1 MASAAEQFSVNAD
14 NYAPQTANPYDTG
27 SDFWNGVTDFFT
39 LGYTSSQRDKINRA
53 NDAYNA
59 KIANSLEEARLQSA
73 RNYEMYMDSTKYQR
87 AVEDIKKAGLN
98 PLLMFGNSLNTSA
111 GASAGAVASHSP
123 ATQKKKENSSSS
135 IVSSALKLMA
145 ILALK

>member
-1 MASAAEQFSVNAD
+1 MASSAQQFAVNSD
-14 NYAPQTANPYDTG
+14 NYAPVTANPYDTG
-27 SDFWNGVTDFFT
+27 SEFWNGVGDFFT
-39 LGYTSSQRDKINRA
+39 AGWLSSERDKTNRA

-59 KIANSLEEARLQSA
+59 RIANSLEEARLQSA
-73 RNYEMYMDSTKYQR
+73 RDYEMYMDSTKYQR

-123 ATQKKKENSSSS
+123 AQQKKKENSSSS
-135 IVSSALKLMA
+135 IISSALKLMA

>member
-1 MASAAEQFSVNAD
+1 MASSAQQFAVNTD
-14 NYAPQTANPYDTG
+14 NYSPVTANPYDSG
-27 SDFWNGVTDFFT
+27 SEFWNGFGDFFT
-39 LGYTSSQRDKINRA
+39 AGWLSSQRDKTNRA

-59 KIANSLEEARLQSA
+59 KIANELEEARLQSA
-73 RNYEMYMDSTKYQR
+73 RKYEMYMDSTKYQR

-135 IVSSALKLMA
+135 IVSSALKLLA